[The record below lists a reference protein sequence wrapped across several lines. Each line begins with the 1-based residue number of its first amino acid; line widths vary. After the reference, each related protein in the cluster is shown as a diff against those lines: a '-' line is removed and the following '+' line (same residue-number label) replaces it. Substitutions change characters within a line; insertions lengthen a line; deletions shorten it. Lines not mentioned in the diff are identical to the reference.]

1 MKNIHKMKVSI
12 IGSGNVGWHLG
23 IALENH
29 HHPICEVFSRNLSKA
44 SKLSSMLYKAEAK
57 TDLDFS
63 ESEAKLFI
71 LSVADDAMEDVCSQ
85 LILPENAILAHTS
98 GTKTLEDLQKLML
111 IHHDLPVKCAVFYPL
126 MTFSAGKKL
135 DLKTVP
141 FCIEA
146 SDDETENQLVEIAQ
160 ELSNTVYLI
169 SSDERKVL
177 HVAAVFACNF
187 TNHLLALSKS
197 ITDSED
203 LEFDLLKPII
213 AETFKKAISV
223 ENPADVQTG
232 PAIRKDKSVINRHLD
247 YLKTDENLVE
257 IYEILTESIQ
267 KF

>member
-1 MKNIHKMKVSI
+1 MKISI
-12 IGSGNVGWHLG
+12 IGSGNVGWHLA

-29 HHPICEVFSRNLSKA
+29 HHQIYEVFSRKKTKA
-44 SKLSSMLYKAEAK
+44 SALASMLYQAKAK

-63 ESEAKLFI
+63 ESHAELFI
-71 LSVADDAMEDVCSQ
+71 LSVADDAIDEVCSQ

-98 GTKTLEDLQKLML
+98 GSKPLEDLQKLML

-126 MTFSAGKKL
+126 MTFSASKKL

-146 SDDETENQLVEIAQ
+146 IDDETAEKLVEVAQ
-160 ELSNTVYLI
+160 EMSNTVYLVN
-169 SSDERKVL
+169 SDERKVL

-187 TNHLLALSKS
+187 TNHLLALAKS

-203 LEFDLLKPII
+203 LEFDLLKPLIN
-213 AETFKKAISV
+213 ETFKKALAA

-232 PAIRKDKSVINRHLD
+232 PAIRKDESIINRHLD
-247 YLKTDENLVE
+247 FLKNDENLVE
-257 IYEILTESIQ
+257 IYEIMTESIQ

>member
-1 MKNIHKMKVSI
+1 MKVSI

-29 HHPICEVFSRNLSKA
+29 HHPVCEVFSRQATKA
-44 SKLSSMLYKAEAK
+44 QKLSSMLYKANVK

-63 ESEAKLFI
+63 ESEAELFI
-71 LSVADDAMEDVCSQ
+71 LSVSDDAMEEVCSQ

-98 GTKTLEDLQKLML
+98 GSKSLEDLQKLML

-126 MTFSAGKKL
+126 MTFSAGKRL

-146 SDDETENQLVEIAQ
+146 IDEETEQILVDIAQ
-160 ELSNTVYLI
+160 EMSNTVYLI
-169 SSDERKVL
+169 SSEERKVL

-187 TNHLLALSKS
+187 TNHLLALAKS

-213 AETFKKAISV
+213 NETFKKALAA

-232 PAIRKDKSVINRHLD
+232 PAIRNDKSIINRHLD
-247 YLKTDENLVE
+247 YLKEDENLLEV
-257 IYEILTESIQ
+257 YEVLTESIQ
-267 KF
+267 HL

>member
-1 MKNIHKMKVSI
+1 MKISI
-12 IGSGNVGWHLG
+12 IGSGNIGWHLG

-29 HHPICEVFSRNLSKA
+29 HHQIYEVFSRQKSKA
-44 SKLSSMLYKAEAK
+44 LHLASRLYQAEAK

-63 ESEAKLFI
+63 ESKAELFI
-71 LSVADDAMEDVCSQ
+71 LAVSDDAMSEVCEQ
-85 LILPENAILAHTS
+85 LILPENAILTHTS
-98 GTKTLEDLQKLML
+98 GSKSLEDLQKLML
-111 IHHDLPVKCAVFYPL
+111 INHDLPVKCAVFYPL
-126 MTFSAGKKL
+126 MTFTAGKQL

-146 SDDETENQLVEIAQ
+146 SDDATEATLVEIAQ

-187 TNHLLALSKS
+187 TNHLLALAKG

-213 AETFKKAISV
+213 SETFKKALAA
-223 ENPADVQTG
+223 NDPADVQTG
-232 PAIRKDKSVINRHLD
+232 PAIRKDKSTINRHLN
-247 YLKTDENLVE
+247 YLKEDENLVE
-257 IYEILTESIQ
+257 IYEVLTESIQ
-267 KF
+267 NI